1 MKVKSST
8 IENKYIKVKTLNV
21 GATVFEIVY
30 KPKKLNLILNLK
42 RKNNYKKK
50 NPYVGSIC
58 GRYANRISN
67 ARFII
72 KNKIY
77 KVSKNEKNNCLH
89 GGKKGF
95 NKKIW
100 KIKSHSKKS
109 IVYNILSKNLDQGF
123 PGNLNLS
130 CKYSINNKKISI
142 FYNFY
147 SDKLTHVNITNHC
160 YWNLNKNKKKN
171 IYNHN
176 LKIFSDYFL
185 PVNKLNI
192 PTGKKKN
199 VNNTYYDFKN
209 LSNIGKKLLLKKNG
223 YDINYIVNKRKDN
236 LTAILSNKNSGI
248 SLNFYS
254 NQPGLQLY
262 TGQKLKFK
270 NLLFPFQG
278 LCLENQHFPNSPNE
292 KKFPSTLI
300 LPYKKYKYFTKI
312 RLKDLNL

>member
-21 GATVFEIVY
+21 GATVFEIIY

-42 RKNNYKKK
+42 TKNNYKKK

-100 KIKSHSKKS
+100 KIKSYSKKS
-109 IVYNILSKNLDQGF
+109 IVYTILSKNLDQGF

-130 CKYSINNKKISI
+130 CKYSINNKTISI
-142 FYNFY
+142 YYNFY

-171 IYNHN
+171 IMNHD
-176 LKIFSDYFL
+176 LKIFSDFYL
-185 PVNKLNI
+185 PVNKYNI
-192 PTGKKKN
+192 PTGKKNSIKKSN
-199 VNNTYYDFKN
+199 YNFKSF
-209 LSNIGKKLLLKKNG
+209 SNIGKKLLLKKKG
-223 YDINYIVNKRKDN
+223 YDINYIINKRRDN
-236 LTAILSNKNSGI
+236 LTAILKNKNNGI

-254 NQPGLQLY
+254 NQPGLQFY
-262 TGQKLKFK
+262 TGQKLRFK

-312 RLKDLNL
+312 KLVDLI